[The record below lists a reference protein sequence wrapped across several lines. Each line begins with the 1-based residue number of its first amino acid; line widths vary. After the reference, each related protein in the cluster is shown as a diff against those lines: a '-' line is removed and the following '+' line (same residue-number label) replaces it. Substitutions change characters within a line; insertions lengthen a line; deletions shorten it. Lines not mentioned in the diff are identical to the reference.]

1 MRRRLSLLL
10 LCLGCKHQIGA
21 ELSFSKVAD
30 IALPGGSTRFDYQDL
45 DDDHGRLVL
54 AHMNDD
60 SVDVVDLA
68 SGELVAEIADIPT
81 ARGVVVAEEVDRVF
95 VTSSPDQLVI
105 LDSDTLSELGRVTT
119 GRSPDGVGW
128 DPDHE
133 VVGVSDQRDGAISL
147 IAEAGDGARTQV
159 ALGDATGNVVY
170 DASRGWFWIAVEQS
184 GDDQL
189 VAVDPVAATVQR
201 SLDLPGCDSAH
212 GVRVAPDAKSAFVAC
227 EGDDMLARVD
237 LDTGALSLGDTS
249 AGPDVL
255 SVDPGLGW
263 LYVAAEGGDT
273 VVYDIDAPGVS
284 VLGHLSV
291 GDNAHSVGVDP
302 ATHEV
307 YFPLESGDDGAP
319 VLRVMAPEGT

>member
-1 MRRRLSLLL
+1 MRHWPFLIFT
-10 LCLGCKHQIGA
+10 CVACKHQIGA

-30 IALPGGSTRFDYQDL
+30 IELPGGSTRFDYQDL
-45 DDDHGRLVL
+45 DDEHDRLVL

-60 SVDVVDLA
+60 SVVIVDLA
-68 SGELVAEIADIPT
+68 SDTVVAEIADVPT
-81 ARGVVVAEEVDRVF
+81 ARGVVVAEEVDRIF
-95 VTSSPDQLVI
+95 VTSSPDQLLI
-105 LDSDTLSELGRVTT
+105 LDSPTLAELGRVTT
-119 GRSPDGVGW
+119 GGSPDGVGW

-147 IAEAGDGARTQV
+147 IAEAGDGARTSV

-201 SLDLPGCDSAH
+201 ALDLPGCDAAH
-212 GVRVAPDAKSAFVAC
+212 GVRLPPDAKSAFVAC
-227 EGDDMLARVD
+227 EGNDVLARVD
-237 LDTGALSLGDTS
+237 LDTGDLSLGDTG

-255 SVDPGLGW
+255 SIDPGLGW

-273 VVYDIDAPGVS
+273 AIYDIDAAGVS
-284 VLGHLSV
+284 VLGHLAV

-302 ATHEV
+302 DTHRV
-307 YFPLESGDDGAP
+307 CFPLESGDEGTP
-319 VLRVMAPEGT
+319 VLRVLLPDGL

>member
-1 MRRRLSLLL
+1 MRFRLLL
-10 LCLGCKHQIGA
+10 LLTCAACKHQIGA
-21 ELSFSKVAD
+21 ELSFAKVAD
-30 IALPGGSTRFDYQDL
+30 LALPGGSTRFDYQDL
-45 DDDHGRLVL
+45 DEQHDRLVL

-60 SVDVVDLA
+60 SVVVVDLA
-68 SGELVAEIADIPT
+68 TGEVAAEIPDVPT
-81 ARGVVVAEEVDRVF
+81 ARGVIVAPEVGRIF

-105 LDSDTLSELGRVTT
+105 LDSDTLSEIGRVGT

-147 IAEAGDGARTQV
+147 IAEAGDGTRTQV

-170 DASRGWFWIAVEQS
+170 DASRGWFWIAVEQP

-189 VAVDPVAATVQR
+189 VAVDPVTATVQR
-201 SLDLPGCDSAH
+201 SLDLPGCDAAH

-227 EGDDMLARVD
+227 EGNDVLARVD
-237 LDTGALSLGDTS
+237 LDGGALSLGDTS

-273 VVYDIDAPGVS
+273 VVYDINAAGVS
-284 VLGHLSV
+284 ALGHLSV

-302 ATHEV
+302 TTHQV
-307 YFPLESGDDGAP
+307 YFPLESGDDGTP
-319 VLRVMAPEGT
+319 VLRVMAPVGI